1 MRERLCTLQDGM
13 RHGRMLT
20 GSKKA
25 TEVGK
30 TWGILP
36 RYGASMST
44 YVFLS
49 DPWIEHARRIRAEAE
64 AEGTSA
70 TVTHSVRVNLV
81 ITDAPFSAEPLD
93 AHVDTTSGVVEI
105 DSGHI
110 DPADMTVTVDHS
122 TARSILVEGNTQV
135 AMQAFM
141 TGKIKVEGDVSKLI
155 DLQSGPPG
163 PAAQVLAERL
173 REITE

>member
-1 MRERLCTLQDGM
+1 M
-13 RHGRMLT
+13 
-20 GSKKA
+20 A
-25 TEVGK
+25 
-30 TWGILP
+30 
-36 RYGASMST
+36 T

-49 DPWIEHARRIRAEAE
+49 DAWIEEARRIRAEAE

-70 TVTHSVRVNLV
+70 TVAHAVRVNLV
-81 ITDAPFSAEPLD
+81 IIDVPFAEGSLD
-93 AHVDTTSGVVEI
+93 AHVDTTSGIVEI

-110 DPADMTVTVDHS
+110 DPVDMVITVDHS

-155 DLQSGPPG
+155 ELQSGPPG
-163 PAAQVLAERL
+163 PAAQALAKRL
-173 REITE
+173 REITA

>member
-1 MRERLCTLQDGM
+1 M
-13 RHGRMLT
+13 
-20 GSKKA
+20 A
-25 TEVGK
+25 
-30 TWGILP
+30 
-36 RYGASMST
+36 T

-49 DPWIEHARRIRAEAE
+49 DTWIEEARKIRAEAA
-64 AEGTSA
+64 AEGTNA
-70 TVTHSVRVNLV
+70 TVPHSVRVNLV
-81 ITDAPFSAEPLD
+81 ITDVPFAEGTVD
-93 AHVDTTSGVVEI
+93 AHVDTTSGIVEI

-110 DPADMTVTVDHS
+110 DPADMVVTVDHS

-155 DLQSGPPG
+155 ELQGGPPG

>member
-1 MRERLCTLQDGM
+1 M
-13 RHGRMLT
+13 RHGRMLPVA
-20 GSKKA
+20 KRAPAEHDPMHRNRK
-25 TEVGK
+25 
-30 TWGILP
+30 
-36 RYGASMST
+36 YGASMAT

-49 DPWIEHARRIRAEAE
+49 DPWIEQARKIRAAAA

-70 TVTHSVRVNLV
+70 TVAHSVRVNLV
-81 ITDAPFSAEPLD
+81 ITDVPFTDGTVD
-93 AHVDTTSGVVEI
+93 AHVDTTSGIVEI

-110 DPADMTVTVDHS
+110 NPADMVITVDHS

-141 TGKIKVEGDVSKLI
+141 TGKIKVDGDVSKLI
-155 DLQSGPPG
+155 ELQSGAPG
-163 PAAQVLAERL
+163 PAAQALAERL

>member
-1 MRERLCTLQDGM
+1 M
-13 RHGRMLT
+13 
-20 GSKKA
+20 A
-25 TEVGK
+25 
-30 TWGILP
+30 
-36 RYGASMST
+36 T

-49 DPWIEHARRIRAEAE
+49 DTWIEQARRIRAEAE
-64 AEGTSA
+64 AEGQSA

-81 ITDAPFSAEPLD
+81 ITDVPFTEWTVD
-93 AHVDTTSGVVEI
+93 AHVDTSSGVVEI

-110 DPADMTVTVDHS
+110 DPVDMVVTVDHS

-155 DLQSGPPG
+155 ELQSGPPG
-163 PAAQVLAERL
+163 PAAQALAERL
-173 REITE
+173 RDITA